1 MEKENKK
8 EEKSIMQKFE
18 KPIIFTLFFLAIS
31 LFVFSLIFMTPFYG
45 LYIVDGPFLKG
56 SMETFN
62 LSVDSYPVAYQYLK
76 NTTVLGLNMGA
87 FTSFTRNELQSTN
100 HLMFYLGFA
109 GILIGAAMFVF
120 FSQKRKI
127 YYLSNYITVGLSS
140 IYNIVCGIIV
150 FSHLSTWINYINT
163 RVDFNTINA
172 YQSSLNNKTEIIE
185 YFKASDYTYIFVIGF
200 IICALLVIA
209 GLIGIGFIVTRILYQ
224 KKHKGLD
231 LSEVKIND

>member
-62 LSVDSYPVAYQYLK
+62 LSVNSYPVAYQYLK

-87 FTSFTRNELQSTN
+87 FTTFTRNELQS
-100 HLMFYLGFA
+100 
-109 GILIGAAMFVF
+109 ILIGAAMFVF

>member
-1 MEKENKK
+1 
-8 EEKSIMQKFE
+8 
-18 KPIIFTLFFLAIS
+18 
-31 LFVFSLIFMTPFYG
+31 
-45 LYIVDGPFLKG
+45 
-56 SMETFN
+56 METFN
-62 LSVDSYPVAYQYLK
+62 FSVNSYPVAYQYLK

-87 FTSFTRNELQSTN
+87 FTTFTRNELQSTN

>member
-1 MEKENKK
+1 M
-8 EEKSIMQKFE
+8 IKFLLLL
-18 KPIIFTLFFLAIS
+18 IIFAVMFIFKIFASLVGTASVAINKR
-31 LFVFSLIFMTPFYG
+31 G
-45 LYIVDGPFLKG
+45 
-56 SMETFN
+56 TFIN
-62 LSVDSYPVAYQYLK
+62 FGNQYLK

-172 YQSSLNNKTEIIE
+172 YQSSLNEKTEIIE
-185 YFKASDYTYIFVIGF
+185 YFKASDYTYIFVIVF